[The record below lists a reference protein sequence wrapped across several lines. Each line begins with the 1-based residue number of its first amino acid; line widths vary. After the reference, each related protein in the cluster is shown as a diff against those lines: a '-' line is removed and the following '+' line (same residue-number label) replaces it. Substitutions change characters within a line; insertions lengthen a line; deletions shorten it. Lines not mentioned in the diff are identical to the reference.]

1 MYTRPVSRYSL
12 SGLVSLTASKASWER
27 ELFLWY
33 TRNRR
38 RHRVNTIIAPNS
50 VSCKDRNM
58 RETSSAPPWKRTVIR
73 RGGVEGSVEVHE
85 TRDTYFFSCTHA
97 RARARAS
104 FVVNDGPHIIHVRV
118 VYRLVASRVIK
129 CAFYVHAMNYAFACV
144 TYIRA
149 GSRSNWYR
157 KFLLQRGREALREP
171 FGKLGKLDI

>member
-1 MYTRPVSRYSL
+1 MNFFY
-12 SGLVSLTASKASWER
+12 G
-27 ELFLWY
+27 

-38 RHRVNTIIAPNS
+38 RQKVNTIIAPNS
-50 VSCKDRNM
+50 VSCKDRKM
-58 RETSSAPPWKRTVIR
+58 RETSSAPPWKRPVIR
-73 RGGVEGSVEVHE
+73 REGLLKDRSRYTGHVI
-85 TRDTYFFSCTHA
+85 FSCTLV
-97 RARARAS
+97 RARAS